1 MCSTAICRATC
12 SCSNIGGTEL
22 LRYILRRLAGAIP
35 TLLVIISLAFM
46 LLHAAPGGPFDAQKT
61 LPPAIKQSIEHVYHL
76 DEPLYMQYGRYLDSV
91 LHGDFGPSYQYRGTS
106 VNDLIAEGFPID
118 AIIGGIALTLA
129 LLLGSAIGIAAALRQ
144 NTLGDY
150 LPMGIAMLG
159 ISIPSFVIAPLLI
172 LVFAVSLHW
181 LPAGDWADGAPSHV
195 VLPALALSA
204 PYIAYVARLMR
215 GSMVEVLGSPFIRTA
230 RAKGLPMH
238 SIVLRH
244 ALKPALMPLVSF
256 LGPATVGIVTGSIVI
271 ETIFG
276 LPGIGR
282 YFVDG
287 ALNRDYT
294 VVLGVTILYG
304 ALILL
309 FNLLADL
316 AYALLDPRI
325 RYQ

>member
-1 MCSTAICRATC
+1 M
-12 SCSNIGGTEL
+12 
-22 LRYILRRLAGAIP
+22 RYTLRRLLGAIP
-35 TLLVIISLAFM
+35 TMLVIISLAFV
-46 LLHAAPGGPFDAQKT
+46 LLHAAPGGPFDAQKA
-61 LPPAIKQSIEHVYHL
+61 LPPEIKKSIEHTYHL
-76 DEPLYMQYGRYLDSV
+76 DEPLYEQYGRYLV
-91 LHGDFGPSYQYRGTS
+91 QILHGDFGPSYQYRGTR
-106 VNDLIAEGFPID
+106 VNDLIAEGFPVD
-118 AIIGGIALTLA
+118 VGIGSIALALA
-129 LLLGSAIGIAAALRQ
+129 LIFGTAIGILAALRQ
-144 NTLGDY
+144 NSVWDY

-159 ISIPSFVIAPLLI
+159 ISIPSFVIAPVLI
-172 LVFAVSLHW
+172 LIFAVTLHW
-181 LPAGDWADGAPSHV
+181 LPAGAWSGGDPSHL
-195 VLPALALSA
+195 VLPALALAA
-204 PYIAYVARLMR
+204 PYTAYVARLMR

-230 RAKGLPMH
+230 HAKGLPLRT
-238 SIVLRH
+238 IVLRH
-244 ALKPALMPLVSF
+244 AIKPALMPLVSF
-256 LGPATVGIVTGSIVI
+256 LGPAVVGIITGSIVI

-325 RYQ
+325 RL